1 MRTRPDSA
9 PNKLRAAMTPA
20 AYCVHCILTSPGARK
35 RGVSTAQQHLLRSCA
50 RVLREDDRRQLAK
63 LGHAEA
69 LDRHCRV
76 QAQIAPEQGD
86 AGAIADLERSK
97 EIARQAV
104 EDYTGE
110 GA

>member
-9 PNKLRAAMTPA
+9 PNKLRAGMTPA
-20 AYCVHCILTSPGARK
+20 AYCVHCILTSPGAKK
-35 RGVSTAQQHLLRSCA
+35 RGVSTAQQHVLRACA
-50 RVLREDDRRQLAK
+50 RVLREDDRRQLAR

-76 QAQIAPEQGD
+76 QAQIAPDGGES
-86 AGAIADLERSK
+86 GAISDLERRK

-110 GA
+110 HQ